1 VRCLSVFVVALS
13 LCVGPASTQPSA
25 LAADNVVR
33 LTLKADALDVSI
45 GGEPFAT
52 YNFAKTQR
60 KPYFWPIRD
69 REGQVI
75 SRPLLTPAGKPWRDH
90 PHHRGLWFAVD
101 EVNGIKYWAERGTI
115 ANVSVEPVVPSG
127 NPARFKVVNHWL
139 DKKGEPLLIEA
150 TTISVYAN
158 RLIAYDAT
166 LTAGKEPVTFGDTKE
181 GLFGFRM
188 VDSMHGAAAKIVSS
202 DGHQGEKECWG
213 KTFDWVD
220 YDGPAD
226 GKVVGVAIFDNP
238 QNFRPSRYHVRSY
251 GLFSISP
258 FGERDYTNGKNP
270 PKPVHLDPGANL
282 RLRYAIYFHD
292 GDTQKGLVAET
303 YKWYLATLAYE
314 ESRPPE
320 VATTPASA
328 TAGNAAPMTG
338 NAPLFSSCQC
348 VAVAPQCYPCCRRNH
363 HHWRY

>member
-1 VRCLSVFVVALS
+1 VRCLSVFVVALT
-13 LCVGPASTQPSA
+13 LCSGPAGTKPSA

-33 LTLKADALDVSI
+33 LTLKAHALDVTI

-52 YNFAKTQR
+52 YNFAKTQK

-115 ANVSVEPVVPSG
+115 ANVSVEPLVPTG
-127 NPARFKVVNHWL
+127 NPARFKVVNYWL
-139 DKKGEPLLIEA
+139 DRQGQPLLTES
-150 TTISVYAN
+150 TTISIYAN

-188 VDSMHGAAAKIVSS
+188 VDSMRGSAGGKIISADDHHG
-202 DGHQGEKECWG
+202 ETECWG

-220 YDGPAD
+220 YDGPVE
-226 GKVVGVAIFDNP
+226 GKTVGVAIFDNP
-238 QNFRPSRYHVRSY
+238 HNFRPSRYHVRSY

-258 FGERDYTNGKNP
+258 FGEHDYTNGKNP
-270 PKPVHLDPGANL
+270 AKPVPLAAGANL
-282 RLRYAIYFHD
+282 RLRYAIYVHD
-292 GDTQKGLVAET
+292 GDTKAGDVAGVYRKYVAESG
-303 YKWYLATLAYE
+303 E
-314 ESRPPE
+314 
-320 VATTPASA
+320 
-328 TAGNAAPMTG
+328 
-338 NAPLFSSCQC
+338 
-348 VAVAPQCYPCCRRNH
+348 
-363 HHWRY
+363 